1 MWSGVC
7 TSKLVIRRYMT
18 AASPNENPHTIMVIL
33 MGVSLEP
40 DPQKI
45 GKEHLANRA
54 GWKCILCG
62 MLGIF
67 NCRILQACRVF
78 C

>member
-1 MWSGVC
+1 MWSGIC

-40 DPQKI
+40 DPQKNWKGAP
-45 GKEHLANRA
+45 GKQ
-54 GWKCILCG
+54 G
-62 MLGIF
+62 
-67 NCRILQACRVF
+67 RVEVYTVWNVRNF
-78 C
+78 